1 MKKSPVVGGDMMGF
15 RNPKAAW
22 FEQRQGEKYVRGGSQ
37 RTSRLSHFSSQV
49 KGFAF

>member
-22 FEQRQGEKYVRGGSQ
+22 FEQRQGGEIRKR
-37 RTSRLSHFSSQV
+37 R
-49 KGFAF
+49 